1 MGTRTPERMYTGN
14 AGLAQFTVSYSV
26 RCAVDHYGADCTRE
40 CTNFVSCEGCS
51 LPGLMGEF
59 CQSPANNCDEAYCN
73 GNGEC
78 MAVSPYSIGVD
89 CSGNGRCEDGISS
102 FVCMCEPGFTGD
114 LCEVDIN
121 ECEGVNC
128 STNGSC
134 EDMQSEQFHL
144 HM

>member
-78 MAVSPYSIGVD
+78 MAVSPYSISCSCHVGFLGEMCGVNINDCEGVD

-102 FVCMCEPGFTGD
+102 FVSLASLGTCVRWISMSVRE
-114 LCEVDIN
+114 
-121 ECEGVNC
+121 
-128 STNGSC
+128 
-134 EDMQSEQFHL
+134 
-144 HM
+144 